1 MWLSEHKDPARQA
14 PVHPLLVLLQ
24 DGEVPGGD
32 RRDVAVR
39 DDDRAPSRLEDPPDL
54 GERAVI
60 EPVHALP
67 VDPDRLAVGEVG
79 HDRIQGAVA
88 DRDRRGVGDHHVR
101 AGEVL
106 PVARDHGGVEVAAE
120 HPDADLAGL
129 KKDSAG
135 AAEGVED
142 QFPRPDQG
150 DVHERAAHPGHH
162 HAGVEERPAHGVP
175 ELKPAPVDP
184 RNHAAEVAAVI
195 RDDGAVLFD
204 RVAERDRAGDQT
216 PDQFLDL
223 KAGQVHPGSLDQLH
237 PAGERLLGPDG
248 KVAEEA
254 CEPLLRGLALAEVLH
269 HHVRQGKPP
278 DGPRV
283 RALRDGDLGP
293 PVEDGAHAL
302 QFSNREIGVLAGEF
316 EEQFHPYGIGP
327 AGR

>member
-1 MWLSEHKDPARQA
+1 MY
-14 PVHPLLVLLQ
+14 PLLVILQ
-24 DGEVPGGD
+24 DGEVAGGD

-39 DDDRAPSRLEDPPDL
+39 DDDRAPPGREDPPDL
-54 GERAVI
+54 CKRSVVEA
-60 EPVHALP
+60 VHALCP
-67 VDPDRLAVGEVG
+67 DPDRLAVGKVG
-79 HDRIQGAVA
+79 HDRIEGAVA
-88 DRDRRGVGDHHVR
+88 DRDGRGIGDHHLR
-101 AGEVL
+101 AREVL
-106 PVARDHGGVEVAAE
+106 PVAGDHRGVEVAPE
-120 HPDADLAGL
+120 DPDADLPGFEE
-129 KKDSAG
+129 DPAG

-204 RVAERDRAGDQT
+204 GLTERDRAGDEP
-216 PDQFLDL
+216 PDQSLDL
-223 KAGQVHPGSLDQLH
+223 KTRHIHVGPLDQFH
-237 PAGERLLGPDG
+237 PTGKRLLGPDG
-248 KVAEEA
+248 EVAEEGR
-254 CEPLLRGLALAEVLH
+254 ERILRGLALAEVLH

-278 DGPRV
+278 DGLRV